1 MENIYKRFES
11 IREFNAYLE
20 NGTVQPAFNKNSWER
35 EDPSWTGTQNF
46 DEAQNKMLFGDK
58 DLLDAV
64 ENEGVK
70 KTRANI
76 HKFIQRRQ
84 TFSSVVG
91 FAPNVPAY
99 LAGAPNS
106 MIAQRYVKTR
116 AKVVNVLFN
125 GGFDCSVKTEDS
137 IRVCAKVLS
146 AIIMLEA
153 SGTRVNLYTSII
165 STVNAWSKRKNE
177 KQTAAAVVKIKD
189 SRNALDVLRVIYPTV
204 NPSWVRRHFLKFIGI
219 TEGTGDDFSSCFGS
233 PVTTKEQ
240 RAEICEALKIKNA
253 VILDFYEIRN
263 KTTEE
268 VLKSITGEAKR

>member
-46 DEAQNKMLFGDK
+46 DEAQKKLLFGDK

-70 KTRANI
+70 KTRANT

-146 AIIMLEA
+146 AIMMLEA

-165 STVNAWSKRKNE
+165 STVNAYSKRKSD

-219 TEGTGDDFSSCFGS
+219 TEGLSDDFSSGFGS
-233 PVTTKEQ
+233 PTTTKEQ

-253 VILDFYEIRN
+253 VVLDFYEIRN

>member
-20 NGTVQPAFNKNSWER
+20 NGKVQPAFNSYSWEK
-35 EDPSWTGTQNF
+35 EGSSWTGTQNF

-64 ENEGVK
+64 EKEGVK

-84 TFSSVVG
+84 TYSSVVG

-116 AKVVNVLFN
+116 AKVVNILFN
-125 GGFDCSVKTEDS
+125 GGFDCSVTTEES

-146 AIIMLEA
+146 AIMMLEA

-165 STVNAWSKRKNE
+165 STVNRGSRRKNE
-177 KQTAAAVVKIKD
+177 EQTTAAVVKVKD
-189 SRNALDVLRVIYPTV
+189 SKNALDVLRVIYPTV
-204 NPSWVRRHFLKFIGI
+204 NPSWVRRHFFKYVGVTKGI
-219 TEGTGDDFSSCFGS
+219 SDDFSSGFGS
-233 PVTTKEQ
+233 PTTTKEQ

-253 VILDFYEIRN
+253 IILDFYEIRN

-268 VLKSITGEAKR
+268 VLKSITGEAK

>member
-20 NGTVQPAFNKNSWER
+20 NGQVQPSFNPNSWER
-35 EDPSWTGTQNF
+35 EGSGWTGTKNF

-58 DLLDAV
+58 DLLAAV

-76 HKFIQRRQ
+76 HRFIKRRQ

-116 AKVVNVLFN
+116 AKVLNVLFN
-125 GGFDCSVKTEDS
+125 GGFDFSVKTEES
-137 IRVCAKVLS
+137 IRVCARVLS
-146 AIIMLEA
+146 AIMMLEA
-153 SGTRVNLYTSII
+153 SGVRVNMYTSII
-165 STVNAWSKRKNE
+165 STVNSGSRNKND
-177 KQTAAAVVKIKD
+177 KQTTAAVVKIKD
-189 SRNALDVLRVIYPTV
+189 SKMTLDVLRVIYPTV
-204 NPSWVRRHFLKFIGI
+204 NPSWVRRHFFKYLGV
-219 TEGTGDDFSSCFGS
+219 TEGLSSDFAINFGS
-233 PVTTKEQ
+233 PSTTKEQ
-240 RAEICEALKIKNA
+240 RREICEELKIKNA

-268 VLKSITGEAKR
+268 ILKSITGEAKK

>member
-1 MENIYKRFES
+1 MKNIYKRFES
-11 IREFNAYLE
+11 IRDYSAYLE
-20 NGTVQPAFNKNSWER
+20 NGKVQPAFTKCFWEKV
-35 EDPSWTGTQNF
+35 SATFAGTQNF
-46 DEAQNKMLFGDK
+46 DDAQKKMLFGDK
-58 DLLDAV
+58 DLLNAV

-84 TFSSVVG
+84 TYSSVVG

-116 AKVVNVLFN
+116 AKVVNILFN
-125 GGFDCSVKTEDS
+125 VGFDHTVTTEES

-146 AIIMLEA
+146 AIMMLEA
-153 SGTRVNLYTSII
+153 GGVRVNLFTSVIT
-165 STVNAWSKRKNE
+165 TVNRGMRRKE
-177 KQTAAAVVKIKD
+177 EQTVAAVVKIKD
-189 SRNALDVLRVIYPTV
+189 SKNSLDVLRVIYPIV
-204 NPSWVRRHFLKFIGI
+204 NPSWARRHFIKYISVTKGLS
-219 TEGTGDDFSSCFGS
+219 DDFSDGFGC

-240 RAEICEALKIKNA
+240 RKEVCEAVKIKNA

-268 VLKSITGEAKR
+268 VLKSITGEAK